1 MELYGK
7 IFVVVT
13 VLAVIL
19 IGVFAYLFSID
30 RKLKRLEKEVEEKLT
45 RKEK

>member
-13 VLAVIL
+13 VLSVIL